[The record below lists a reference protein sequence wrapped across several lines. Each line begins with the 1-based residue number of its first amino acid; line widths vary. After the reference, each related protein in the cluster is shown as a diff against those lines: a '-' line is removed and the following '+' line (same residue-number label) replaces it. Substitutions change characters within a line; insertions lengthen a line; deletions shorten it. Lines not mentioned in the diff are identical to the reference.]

1 MVIYQRV
8 NFSVLTYLTR
18 SDQERRSSEKKARKA
33 LNMSD
38 VPAVILG
45 SESHFGNRGVGLWVV
60 QGQVGET
67 TDFCTDNSIICW
79 CKYVLCDR
87 MCVQNYVHLT
97 SWYFSCYASTFRN
110 IWNIHVTYRATFPQ
124 IPTASTAP
132 EASWAVRCAV
142 VRNLRCTCADFPC
155 TSSRSALVRGISGFS
170 HGFQPDLTDLTS
182 LGILIKHGV
191 PEKSHQ

>member
-18 SDQERRSSEKKARKA
+18 SDQERRSSEKKKARKA

-87 MCVQNYVHLT
+87 MCVQIMYILHLDI
-97 SWYFSCYASTFRN
+97 FPVMPPLLEIFG
-110 IWNIHVTYRATFPQ
+110 TYM
-124 IPTASTAP
+124 
-132 EASWAVRCAV
+132 
-142 VRNLRCTCADFPC
+142 
-155 TSSRSALVRGISGFS
+155 
-170 HGFQPDLTDLTS
+170 
-182 LGILIKHGV
+182 
-191 PEKSHQ
+191 